1 MKNRFLIGQ
10 RLAGRHLFLREMAGD
25 MKGESVLDLA
35 CGFGWL
41 EEHALAG
48 GCERVVGVEKAP
60 ELVRKVSLALPAAE
74 ILQLDA
80 TSGLAHLGKF
90 DTVCAFDFIEHLPRG
105 TEVAFLSE
113 VAGLLRPEGRLLLSV
128 PYRSALSNILDPAY
142 FFGHRHY
149 SLPGIRSLLA
159 AAGLEVE
166 RAAFAGG
173 AWEQLGMIWL
183 YVWKWVFHRE
193 MAFADFVESK
203 RRAEYERWGQRPGRV
218 RNFATMFIE
227 AARSESPGG

>member
-1 MKNRFLIGQ
+1 MKDRFLIGQ

-25 MKGESVLDLA
+25 MKGETVLDIA

-60 ELVRKVSLALPAAE
+60 ELVRKVSQALPASE
-74 ILQLDA
+74 IIQLDA

-90 DTVCAFDFIEHLPRG
+90 DTVCAFDFLEHLPRG

-113 VAGLLRPEGRLLLSV
+113 VAGMLREQGRLLLSV
-128 PYRSALSNILDPAY
+128 PYRSVLSNILDPAF

-149 SLPGIRSLLA
+149 GLPGLRSLLMT
-159 AAGLEVE
+159 AGLEV
-166 RAAFAGG
+166 RRSAFAGG

-183 YVWKWVFHRE
+183 YIWKWVFHRE
-193 MAFADFVESK
+193 MAFEAFIES
-203 RRAEYERWGQRPGRV
+203 RRRSEYERWGPRPGRFH
-218 RNFATMFIE
+218 NFATMFIE
-227 AARSESPGG
+227 AERVESPGR